1 MTKELSTLVEDVYAL
16 FDGTYERT
24 ESEIEEGIHE
34 NGTTQSNLWDMGN
47 AIQEAVMI
55 GLETAGKPRT
65 GTLRMSN
72 IGKQDKQLWYEHQ
85 EDIPKEELRP
95 DTYIKFL
102 YGHVI
107 EALLLFLV
115 KEAGHSVTHEQAE
128 VEIEGIK
135 GHMDC
140 MIDGVPVDVKSAS
153 NYSFK
158 KFQNG
163 ELFDN
168 DPFGYIAQISAY
180 SQANNSD
187 HGAFLVME
195 KSLGKLTVMN
205 VHDMEMIDAT
215 ARIKHMKEVVAN
227 KDAPP
232 RCHDVVADG
241 KSGNMKLCTQCSY
254 CAYKEPCWSDAND
267 GEGLY
272 TYLYSTGPR
281 YLTTVVN
288 EPKVDK
294 L

>member
-1 MTKELSTLVEDVYAL
+1 MTKSIDTLVEDVYGL
-16 FDGTYERT
+16 FDGTYEDDGGQT
-24 ESEIEEGIHE
+24 TANLIHMV
-34 NGTTQSNLWDMGN
+34 ND
-47 AIQEAVMI
+47 IQDAVRI
-55 GLETAGKPRT
+55 SLETAGKPRP

-72 IGKQDKQLWYEHQ
+72 IGKTDKQLWYEHQ
-85 EDIPKEELRP
+85 ADVPKEELRP

-115 KEAGHSVTHEQAE
+115 KEAGHKVTHEQAE

-153 NYSFK
+153 SYSFK

-163 ELFDN
+163 ELVGN
-168 DPFGYIAQISAY
+168 DPFGYIAQISGYA
-180 SQANNSD
+180 QASD
-187 HGAFLVME
+187 KKEAAFLVME
-195 KSLGKLTVMN
+195 KTLGKLTVMN
-205 VHDMEMIDAT
+205 VEDMEMIDA
-215 ARIKHMKEVVAN
+215 AERIKHMKEVVAS
-227 KDAPP
+227 DRPP
-232 RCHDVVADG
+232 PKCHDVVADG